1 MRIRATLL
9 ALAVV
14 ACSGVNGTATT
25 DTVPIGTTS
34 PSMPSTTTTTLD
46 EPIPVVI
53 DDCEAPQVGFSP
65 LCEAYQLIE
74 EWHMDRPIDP
84 AVLAD
89 AALSGLTAF
98 ETDATETPPRTLI
111 CAIPDVAF
119 TALCDELATQITE
132 SSVPV
137 VDAMEAALVAM
148 GDTGLEPFSYYVPPE
163 LVGSFRANG
172 VVGGVGVLLD
182 AADAAG
188 SRCVRIAPTC
198 PLEII
203 FVLEDN
209 PGSNAG
215 LEPGDWIVGVDGA
228 SVDGLGFVDVAT
240 RIAGDESGVVTLEIE
255 RDGRRSRLEIRRE
268 PLTIPTVEVEV
279 PSPGVGYIRI
289 PDFEEDIVGLV
300 RQGLT
305 SLLDSPIERLV
316 VDLRDNPGGYVAS
329 AIDVASEFIDGGVV
343 VRTVGPGEDF
353 DYEAEP
359 GGLASDVP
367 VKVLVN
373 GGTASAAEILALAL
387 RDRRD
392 AQVIGE
398 ATYGKNAAQIAFELR
413 NGGEFNVAV
422 ARWLSPNGATVAGT
436 GIIPDFVT
444 PLPASM
450 PIEDL
455 ARLAYP

>member
-1 MRIRATLL
+1 MRIRATLV

-14 ACSGVNGTATT
+14 ACGGVSSTATT
-25 DTVPIGTTS
+25 QTAPSATTS
-34 PSMPSTTTTTLD
+34 SSGPSTTTTSLTQQ
-46 EPIPVVI
+46 IPVVI

-65 LCEAYQLIE
+65 LCEAYELVQK
-74 EWHMDRPIDP
+74 WHMDRPIDP

-89 AALSGLTAF
+89 AALSGLTTF

-111 CAIPDVAF
+111 CAIPDMAF
-119 TALCDELATQITE
+119 TALCDELASRITQ
-132 SSVPV
+132 SSVPI

-148 GDTGLEPFSYYVPPE
+148 GDTGLEPFSYYVPPDM
-163 LVGSFRANG
+163 VGSFRSNG

-188 SRCVRIAPTC
+188 SRCVRIAPSC

-203 FVLEDN
+203 FVLDDN
-209 PGSNAG
+209 PGSSAG
-215 LEPGDWIVGVDGA
+215 LEPGDRIVSVDGA
-228 SVDGLGFVDVAT
+228 GVDGLGFVDVAT
-240 RIAGDESGVVTLEIE
+240 RIAGNESGLVTLDIE
-255 RDGRRSRLEIRRE
+255 RDGERSTVEIQRE
-268 PLTIPTVEVEV
+268 PLTVPTVEVEI

-289 PDFEEDIVGLV
+289 PDFEEDIAGLV

-305 SLLDSPIERLV
+305 TLLESQMDRLV

-359 GGLASDVP
+359 GGLVSDVP

-436 GIIPDFVT
+436 GIVPDFVT

-450 PIEDL
+450 SIEDL